1 MTASRIYCSGPLFCA
16 EEVGGMSAIAQQLEQ
31 AGFQTFLPHR
41 DGLEPYVMRLGN
53 TPLPGALSG
62 IRTRIDHA
70 IFALDVYELIER
82 CDAVVCN
89 LNGRVPDEGMIVE
102 AALAYAAGKPLV
114 LFKDDVRAPFG
125 GFDNAMLTSLVK
137 GRIVGALT
145 EIPAAVRAEL
155 AGKKTAVVNLSADL
169 VEAIRQGRQIAR
181 ALEALPRRL
190 GKQRWDEAVV
200 RQVIEAGLG

>member
-1 MTASRIYCSGPLFCA
+1 
-16 EEVGGMSAIAQQLEQ
+16 
-31 AGFQTFLPHR
+31 
-41 DGLEPYVMRLGN
+41 MRLGN
-53 TPLPGALSG
+53 TPLPGPLSG

-137 GRIVGALT
+137 GRIVGALA

-155 AGKKTAVVNLSADL
+155 AGKNAAAVNLSADL
-169 VEAIRQGRQIAR
+169 VEAVRQGRQIAR
-181 ALEALPRRL
+181 TLEALPRQL
-190 GKQRWDEAVV
+190 GKQRWDEAVI
-200 RQVIEAGLG
+200 RQVMEAGQG